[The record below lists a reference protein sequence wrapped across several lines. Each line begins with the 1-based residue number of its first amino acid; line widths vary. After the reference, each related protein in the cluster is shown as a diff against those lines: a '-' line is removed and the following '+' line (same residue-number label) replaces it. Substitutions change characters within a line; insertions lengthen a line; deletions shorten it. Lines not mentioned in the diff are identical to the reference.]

1 MKYNK
6 INDFLKLINSK
17 AKKKRKKTC
26 FLIGTTKKKF
36 SNNFYLTPYRESQK
50 TIYMGAIV
58 NSNKTAKD
66 IAKKIDGHVNYVFVD
81 IEKKISSKLDILT
94 NIERATKET
103 INKSIIK
110 NYKPNDITVN
120 SIENF
125 IQDYF
130 KKDLRGVGGKKILI
144 VGAGNIGSK
153 IALRLLESGGLV
165 NLLRRSKKK
174 LKIINNALN
183 IIKPSYT
190 EAKSSIIYKDQLK
203 LESYDIIIGC
213 TDREVKFKKIN
224 NFKKHPM
231 IIDVGQGMFSK
242 NYIKQLSSK
251 KVPVFRLDVESS
263 LSSFIDSK
271 ISTENF
277 FNSSFINKRGKFR
290 LIKKGIL
297 GNSGDI
303 IVDNV
308 AAPRRII
315 GICGNEGLLKNL
327 TIKQYNLL
335 KRKILKNGKK

>member
-6 INDFLKLINSK
+6 INNFLKLLKNK
-17 AKKKRKKTC
+17 AKKKKKKTC

-36 SNNFYLTPYRESQK
+36 SKNFYLTPYRESQK

-58 NSNKTAKD
+58 NNNKTAKD
-66 IAKKIDGHVNYVFVD
+66 ISKIVDGSVNYIFVD

-103 INKSIIK
+103 VNNSIIK
-110 NYKPNDITVN
+110 DYKPNDITVN

-130 KKDLRGVGGKKILI
+130 RKDLRGVGGKKILI

-153 IALRLLESGGLV
+153 IALRLVESGGQI
-165 NLLRRSKKK
+165 NLLRRNKKK
-174 LKIINNALN
+174 LKIINNAIN

-190 EAKSSIIYKDQLK
+190 EAKSSATYNDQIK
-203 LESYDIIIGC
+203 IEDYDIIIGC
-213 TDREVKFKKIN
+213 TDRKVKFKKIT
-224 NFKKHPM
+224 NFKKPPL

-242 NYIKQLSSK
+242 NYLKQLSIIK
-251 KVPVFRLDVESS
+251 IPVFRLDVENS

-271 ISTENF
+271 LSTENF
-277 FNSSFINKRGKFR
+277 FNSIHINNFGKYR
-290 LIKKGIL
+290 LVKKGIL
-297 GNSGDI
+297 GKSGDI

-308 AAPRRII
+308 TAPKRII
-315 GICGNEGLLKNL
+315 GICGNDGLLKNL
-327 TIKQYNLL
+327 TIKQYNLI
-335 KRKILKNGKK
+335 KGKILKNEKK

>member
-6 INDFLKLINSK
+6 INYLLKLLNSK

-26 FLIGTTKKKF
+26 FLIGNTKKKF

-58 NSNKTAKD
+58 NNNKTAKD
-66 IAKKIDGHVNYVFVD
+66 IAKKIDGNVNYVFVD

-125 IQDYF
+125 VQDYF
-130 KKDLRGVGGKKILI
+130 RKDLRGVGGKKILI
-144 VGAGNIGSK
+144 IGAGNIGSK

-165 NLLRRSKKK
+165 GIFRRNRKK
-174 LKIINNALN
+174 LRIINNAIN
-183 IIKPSYT
+183 VIKPSYT
-190 EAKSSIIYKDQLK
+190 EAKSSIVNENQL
-203 LESYDIIIGC
+203 EIENYDIIIGC
-213 TDREVKFKKIN
+213 ADIKIKFKKIN
-224 NFKKHPM
+224 NLKKQPL
-231 IIDVGQGMFSK
+231 IVDVGQGMFSK
-242 NYIKQLSSK
+242 NYQKLLSHK
-251 KVPVFRLDVESS
+251 KVPVFRLDVENS
-263 LSSFIDSK
+263 LSSFIDST
-271 ISTENF
+271 ISTEDFFSSGFVKNF
-277 FNSSFINKRGKFR
+277 GKFR

-308 AAPRRII
+308 IVPKRII
-315 GICGNEGLLKNL
+315 GVCGNRGLLKNL
-327 TIKQYNLL
+327 TIKQYNSL
-335 KRKILKNGKK
+335 KKKIIK